1 MPVDA
6 SSLQKVPL
14 FSSLSEK
21 ELKKKL
27 TPLFQERSFGAGHV
41 IAEEGQQGL
50 SFFIIESGTA
60 RVTAHGEHRA
70 TLGPGSHFG
79 EIGALDPGPR
89 VATVTAETDLT
100 AYMLSAWDLRQ
111 VIREDAAVAAGII
124 EGLVRIVRRLEGSQD
139 ADATGAEAAEGA

>member
-1 MPVDA
+1 VSVDA
-6 SSLQKVPL
+6 SALQKVPL
-14 FSSLSEK
+14 FSSLSGK
-21 ELKKKL
+21 ELKKL

-60 RVTAHGEHRA
+60 TVTAHGEPRA

-124 EGLVRIVRRLEGSQD
+124 EGLVRIVRRLEGLQD
-139 ADATGAEAAEGA
+139 ADAIGAQGS